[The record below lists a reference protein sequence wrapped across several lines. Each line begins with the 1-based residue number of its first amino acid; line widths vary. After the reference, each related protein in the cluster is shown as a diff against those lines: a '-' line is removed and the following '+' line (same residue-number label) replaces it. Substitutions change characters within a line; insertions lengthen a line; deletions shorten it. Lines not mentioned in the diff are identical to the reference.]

1 MHSWVQKTHRRP
13 LQDSLISPLLT
24 MTHSASTLYKRFRD
38 YHGKARKG
46 LAPLFTMTTTVV
58 TTVETTTEPA
68 VHLAKEQGGL
78 LVTKE
83 LEKAIEYCKTKV
95 QRIAR
100 DCRAKN
106 RKFR

>member
-1 MHSWVQKTHRRP
+1 
-13 LQDSLISPLLT
+13 
-24 MTHSASTLYKRFRD
+24 
-38 YHGKARKG
+38 
-46 LAPLFTMTTTVV
+46 MTTTVV
-58 TTVETTTEPA
+58 TTVETTTVPA
-68 VHLAKEQGGL
+68 VPLAKEQGGL

-83 LEKAIEYCKTKV
+83 LEKAIQYCKNKV

>member
-1 MHSWVQKTHRRP
+1 MS
-13 LQDSLISPLLT
+13 IILT
-24 MTHSASTLYKRFRD
+24 ITHSAFPYYIKGSATITERP
-38 YHGKARKG
+38 GKA
-46 LAPLFTMTTTVV
+46 LLPLFTMTTTVV
-58 TTVETTTEPA
+58 TTVETTTVPA
-68 VHLAKEQGGL
+68 VPLAKEQGGL

-83 LEKAIEYCKTKV
+83 LEKAIQYCKNKV